1 MTETRLDQAL
11 QSAVADLTRLDV
23 PCALVGGLAV
33 SLRAQVRFT
42 RDVDLAVRIASDANV
57 ESLVRALRSRGYGV
71 KALVEHDDAHRIA
84 IVRLAAPAGV
94 VLDLLVA
101 SSGIESE
108 IVERAELV
116 VWSGATS
123 LRVARNEELVALK
136 VLSAS
141 EKRLQDTL
149 DAHALIEA
157 GVDLDVVHA
166 NLKAISERGFDRGQ
180 DLIAK
185 FAVMA
190 ASGRR

>member
-185 FAVMA
+185 FAAMA
-190 ASGRR
+190 ATARR